1 MSGIDLSSRISS
13 NDPYH
18 IYYDLNIINNET
30 TGTKRPPFLQF
41 TEIRNSPYLMTP
53 SDYFCSVIRFS
64 LETPTLPLLIPQ
76 VKVGSMSV
84 NDLIYSINFTHRT
97 LIPNG
102 IQKFIQYEP
111 QSGPEIPQP
120 SIPTTGSDLF
130 NEYYFTYTYKPFIDM
145 VNKALRD
152 GWTDVLNAISGL
164 RPAPIGVDGYTVN
177 NAPYLYWDEEK
188 NIATFVVPQEIFET
202 PTAQNQNPTYASSL
216 NGEPILLYFNT
227 PLFNLFVSF
236 SAEFNGNNYTDIFSI
251 PTTFGRNFQIK
262 FPNTVTNNPYTI
274 TAAGVPQA
282 LPVFN
287 SKNCLR
293 VSQEY
298 PSTPLWNPVQSIV
311 FTTSLLP
318 IAPSLV
324 SAPVLYGLGSSLT
337 NSGNNSNISNI
348 LTDLE
353 VPLEKGWQTKPS
365 INYTPTAEYRLFDLN
380 GNAPLSA
387 IEISV
392 FWKDSFGQIHP
403 FLLGSGSNSSIKI
416 MFRRKDFQGVI

>member
-18 IYYDLNIINNET
+18 IYYDLNIVNNET
-30 TGTKRPPFLQF
+30 TGTKRPPLLQF
-41 TEIRNSPYLMTP
+41 TEIRNNPYLMTP

-64 LETPTLPLLIPQ
+64 LETPTLPLIIPQ
-76 VKVGSMSV
+76 VKIGSMSA
-84 NDLIYSINFTHRT
+84 NDLIYSVNFTHP

-102 IQKFIQYEP
+102 IQRFVQYEP

-120 SIPTTGSDLF
+120 STPTTASALF
-130 NEYYFTYTYKPFIDM
+130 DEYYFTYSYKPFVDM
-145 VNKALRD
+145 VNRALRSA
-152 GWTDVLNAISGL
+152 WNQVLINI
-164 RPAPIGVDGYTVN
+164 PALGTGVGGDGYTID
-177 NAPYLYWDEEK
+177 NAPYLYWDEEQ
-188 NIATFVVPQEIFET
+188 NIATFVVPKEVFET
-202 PTAQNQNPTYASSL
+202 DTAQNQNPTYAPSL
-216 NGEPILLYFNT
+216 GGVPISLYFNT

-236 SAEFNGNNYTDIFSI
+236 TAFFNGNDYTNVFVT
-251 PTTFGRNFQIK
+251 PTTFGRNFRIL
-262 FPNTVTNNPYTI
+262 FPNTVSNNPYTI

-287 SKNCLR
+287 GKDCLR

-324 SAPVLYGLGSSLT
+324 SAPVLFGLGAALT
-337 NSGNNSNISNI
+337 NSGNNSNIANI

-353 VPLEKGWQTKPS
+353 VPLEKGWQTKPT

-403 FLLGSGSNSSIKI
+403 FLLASGANSNIKI